1 MKKTRKT
8 KKETR
13 KQEMILRYQEQ
24 EFCFKVEDI
33 RKICFKIGDKTFESD
48 TIILYA
54 QLDPHRNIYKRL
66 ANYTLSQDN
75 NIVVQ
80 LDNFDDACKED
91 KRYTGEVYRY
101 RLVVTNKL
109 LFSSLR
115 KYHYLVDFY
124 LPNKLFHLTYRKS
137 KE

>member
-1 MKKTRKT
+1 MKKTKKRKEE
-8 KKETR
+8 K
-13 KQEMILRYQEQ
+13 EMILRYQDQ

-66 ANYTLSQDN
+66 ANYTLDN

-80 LDNFDDACKED
+80 LDNFDGTCRED